1 MNYQIEMEKV
11 LERVNGLSPA
21 PSLLL
26 HSCCAPCS
34 SYVLETL
41 SRYFQIVVYFYNPN
55 MNSGQEFSRRA
66 EEQLRLIESLPCAHP
81 VQGIIVPFDS
91 QEFYSQ
97 VKGLEQEP
105 EGGARCE
112 KCFALRLEHTAQ
124 YAAQHHFD
132 WFTTTLTISPLK
144 NAALL
149 NQIGQA
155 AGERWGVPFLPS
167 DFKKKGGFLRS
178 TQLSKEYELYRQ
190 NYCGCVFSMNQR
202 I

>member
-55 MNSGQEFSRRA
+55 MNSQQEFARRA
-66 EEQLRLIESLPCAHP
+66 EEQLRLIEQLPSPHP
-81 VQGIIVPFDS
+81 VRGIIVPFDS
-91 QEFYSQ
+91 REFYSRI
-97 VKGLEQEP
+97 KGLEQEL

-112 KCFALRLEHTAQ
+112 KCFALRLEHTAHF
-124 YAAQHHFD
+124 AAQHHFD

-202 I
+202 T